1 VMVSDGRA
9 NVPLAVSNGN
19 ANEDD
24 PKPTR
29 DELKEEVIATARGL
43 RGLPGFNLVVL
54 DTENKFVSTGMAKEI
69 AAAAGGKYHVS
80 THQSFL
86 QSTKHTASSEV
97 CTVMSLVACTAA
109 DDSSACM

>member
-80 THQSFL
+80 I
-86 QSTKHTASSEV
+86 
-97 CTVMSLVACTAA
+97 CTNTSRTIRYLV
-109 DDSSACM
+109 